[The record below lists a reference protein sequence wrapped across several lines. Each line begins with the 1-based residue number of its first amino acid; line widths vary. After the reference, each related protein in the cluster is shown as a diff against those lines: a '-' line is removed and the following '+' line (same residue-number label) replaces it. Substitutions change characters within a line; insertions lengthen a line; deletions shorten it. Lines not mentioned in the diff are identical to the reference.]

1 MSLARRRTGA
11 RVAAGTMDP
20 EWLTGLTTLAAV
32 ALLSSALGQTD
43 VSRPLVDPPA
53 TSETSTAM
61 SEQELPPTRMPV
73 IGMSRPLSVD
83 EIRWCM
89 SQEIRFHAMQPILGT
104 QNAFDHYNDLAG
116 EFNEHCGARQYSE
129 DDSEAAAK
137 LVDGTREE
145 IVAAAIEEIQDF
157 NDRALTRRIQEMLE
171 LLGFQIATDGVYGT
185 QTREAI
191 QSFQLT
197 VGVPADGLV
206 SQAVLDRLK
215 VAHMRLVTGRQ
226 KERGPIE

>member
-1 MSLARRRTGA
+1 MNMVRSRIGA
-11 RVAAGTMDP
+11 QAAAGTLDP
-20 EWLTGLTTLAAV
+20 EWQTGLTTLAAV

-43 VSRPLVDPPA
+43 LSLPTPA
-53 TSETSTAM
+53 ASEATTTV
-61 SEQELPPTRMPV
+61 SEQELPPTQMPV

-89 SQEIRFHAMQPILGT
+89 SQEIRFHAMQPILGS
-104 QNAFDHYNDLAG
+104 QNAFDHYNELAG
-116 EFNEHCGARQYSE
+116 EYNEHCGARRYSE
-129 DDSEAAAK
+129 EDSEAAAK
-137 LVDGTREE
+137 LVEGTREE
-145 IVAAAIEEIQDF
+145 IVAAAIEEIQGF
-157 NDRALTRRIQEMLE
+157 NDRALTRRVQEMLE
-171 LLGFQIATDGVYGT
+171 LLGFTIATDGVYGT
-185 QTREAI
+185 ETREAI

-226 KERGPIE
+226 KER